1 MTHSPSR
8 RVLLLAA
15 ASTPF
20 IAACSS
26 WATDMSKASSP
37 EAKLAALEASSGGR
51 LGVAALNTANG
62 AQLAHRADERFALC
76 STCKVM
82 IVSAILARSAKEPGF
97 LQQRVRYTKADLV
110 AYSPITE
117 THVDEGMTIAELCAA
132 GIDYS
137 DNTSANLLMRIVGG
151 PSAVTAFARS
161 TGDDTF
167 RLDRWETELNTA
179 IPGDPRDTTTPAAM
193 LQSVQRLA
201 LGDLL
206 GAPQR
211 DQLQV
216 WMRANTTGGA
226 RIRAGVPAGWD
237 VIDKTG
243 TGDYGTTNDVAVLWP
258 PAKPPIVLVTYF
270 TQNDKDAKS
279 RSDVL
284 ADAARIVVAAFA

>member
-1 MTHSPSR
+1 MTHSSSR
-8 RVLLLAA
+8 RTLLLAA

-26 WATDMSKASSP
+26 WATEASKGASP
-37 EAKLAALEASSGGR
+37 ETKLAALEKSAAGR
-51 LGVAALNTANG
+51 LGVAALDTANG
-62 AQLAHRADERFALC
+62 ATLMHRADERFAFC

-82 IVSAILARSAKEPGF
+82 IVSAILTRSAKEPGF

-110 AYSPITE
+110 AYSPVTGR
-117 THVDEGMTIAELCAA
+117 HVAEGMTIGELCAA

-161 TGDDTF
+161 IGDDTF

-193 LQSVQRLA
+193 LASVQRLA
-201 LGDLL
+201 LGDAL

-211 DQLQV
+211 DQLQA
-216 WMRANTTGGA
+216 WMRANTTGGE

-243 TGDYGTTNDVAVLWP
+243 TGDYGATNDVAVVWP

-270 TQNDKDAKS
+270 TQRDRDAKS

-284 ADAARIVVAAFA
+284 ADAARIVVKAFA

>member
-1 MTHSPSR
+1 MTHSSSR
-8 RVLLLAA
+8 RTLLLAA

-26 WATDMSKASSP
+26 WATEASKGASP
-37 EAKLAALEASSGGR
+37 ETKLAALEKSAAGR
-51 LGVAALNTANG
+51 LGVAALDTANG
-62 AQLAHRADERFALC
+62 ATLMHRADERFAFC

-82 IVSAILARSAKEPGF
+82 IVSAILTRSAKEPGF

-110 AYSPITE
+110 AYSPVTGR
-117 THVDEGMTIAELCAA
+117 HVAEGMTIGELCAA

-161 TGDDTF
+161 IGDDTF

-193 LQSVQRLA
+193 LASVQGLA
-201 LGDLL
+201 LGDAL

-211 DQLQV
+211 DQLQA
-216 WMRANTTGGA
+216 WMRANTTGGE

-243 TGDYGTTNDVAVLWP
+243 TGDYGATNDVAV
-258 PAKPPIVLVTYF
+258 V
-270 TQNDKDAKS
+270 
-279 RSDVL
+279 
-284 ADAARIVVAAFA
+284 